1 MKKLFLFL
9 NTVARFYLLLLLIP
23 LLMQSCELGKEAE
36 VSLDG
41 SHQSYSG
48 PSYPNSSPDDSKVG
62 VNFGLFFLFS
72 YGSGLGQHHDRS
84 GTFNNP
90 NSQQII
96 NLYALSTHGPSA
108 FDNSGV
114 TYRETEPSFSTSQ
127 SFKNKAASKAMSHIT
142 GRGGI
147 EFVQKKSKDGGTK
160 ITLNYLEVPLYAL
173 YNYQLPSAGNIFG
186 GLGPYFA
193 YGIGGKMKSTYNGQT
208 TEIKSFNKTNGF
220 KPFDAGLGITA
231 GYHIPN
237 NFSFRLAYEIGF
249 VNILRNAFGDK
260 AKNRS
265 ISLNISYPLNKIIK
279 K

>member
-1 MKKLFLFL
+1 MRKQFLFL
-9 NTVARFYLLLLLIP
+9 NTAIRFYLLLLLIP
-23 LLMQSCELGKEAE
+23 LLMQSCESAKEAE
-36 VSLDG
+36 ASIDG
-41 SHQSYSG
+41 NHQSYSG
-48 PSYPNSSPDDSKVG
+48 PSWPNSSPTASDVG
-62 VNFGLFFLFS
+62 FNIGVIILTS
-72 YGSGLGQHHDRS
+72 PGSASVQHHDRS
-84 GTFNNP
+84 AFNKL
-90 NSQQII
+90 NSQQIN
-96 NLYALSTHGPSA
+96 NLYASNTHGPSA
-108 FDNSGV
+108 SDNSGE
-114 TYRETEPSFSTSQ
+114 TYRETEPSYSASR
-127 SFKNKAASKAMSHIT
+127 SSKNEASSKLMSHIT

-173 YNYQLPSAGNIFG
+173 YNYQLPSTGNIFG

-208 TEIKSFNKTNGF
+208 TEIKSFDKTNGF

-231 GYHIPN
+231 GYQIPN
-237 NFSFRLAYEIGF
+237 SFSFRVAYEIGF

-265 ISLNISYPLNKIIK
+265 ISLNIGYPLNKIIK